1 MNKSLKKFTLAA
13 LFLAMSM
20 VGANIKL
27 FGSIALD
34 SFPGFVASVWLGPWY
49 GMVIAGLGHFFSAL
63 LSGFPLT
70 LPIHLL
76 IAMMMGL
83 CTGCFGWMEQKAQKN
98 NWLHALAYV
107 AAFFINVPVEMFVVY
122 PFLKEAVLAL
132 FVPLTVAS
140 ITNLVLTGVVLVTL
154 TKQVKQKFVSR

>member
-1 MNKSLKKFTLAA
+1 MNKSLKKFTVAA

-34 SFPGFVASVWLGPWY
+34 SFPGFVASVWLDPWY
-49 GMVIAGLGHFFSAL
+49 GMIIAGLGHFFSAL
-63 LSGFPLT
+63 LAGFPLT
-70 LPIHLL
+70 LPVHLL
-76 IAMMMGL
+76 IALMMGM
-83 CTGCFGWMEQKAQKN
+83 CAFSFGWLEQKAQKN
-98 NWLHALAYV
+98 NWLHVLAY
-107 AAFFINVPVEMFVVY
+107 AATFFINVPAEMLVVY

-140 ITNLVLTGVVLVTL
+140 IINLVLTGVVLATF
-154 TKQVKQKFVSR
+154 TKQVKNRFVSR